1 MTKQELI
8 NALNDTEAER
18 VRWMTAALTAGN
30 EIAALK
36 AQVNRFRE
44 ILSNIDKDNY
54 DEPTFVIQD
63 ALSLTADHC
72 LAEVKAKAIEEALLN
87 TEAIGSNGHD
97 YDYDGAELQKYA
109 DMLRGQVTVSDQLD
123 LATKIMTV
131 TI

>member
-1 MTKQELI
+1 MTEQELI

-30 EIAALK
+30 EVVALK

-63 ALSLTADHC
+63 ALSLTADQC
-72 LAEVKAKAIEEALLN
+72 LAEVKAKAIEEYKK
-87 TEAIGSNGHD
+87 EQ
-97 YDYDGAELQKYA
+97 AEI
-109 DMLRGQVTVSDQLD
+109 MRLD
-123 LATKIMTV
+123 IATKVMMLS
-131 TI
+131 

>member
-1 MTKQELI
+1 MTDQEQI
-8 NALNDTEAER
+8 D
-18 VRWMTAALTAGN
+18 
-30 EIAALK
+30 ALK
-36 AQVNRFRE
+36 AQVNHLRDVLLEERKRYHVA
-44 ILSNIDKDNY
+44 KDL
-54 DEPTFVIQD
+54 DE
-63 ALSLTADHC
+63 ALEATPEQC